1 MTLPQPFPLVA
12 SIGGKLLCPCGHADA
27 LHLLGLAAPD
37 PDRISLRFRCNACDR
52 TRVLD
57 FAERGDVV
65 LTGWRP

>member
-1 MTLPQPFPLVA
+1 LVA

-27 LHLLGLAAPD
+27 LHLMGLAAQD
-37 PDRISLRFRCNACDR
+37 LYQISLRFRCNACDR

>member
-1 MTLPQPFPLVA
+1 MTLPRPFPLVA

-27 LHLLGLAAPD
+27 LHLLGAVSD
-37 PDRISLRFRCNACDR
+37 HDRISLRFQCNACDR